1 MSDDLSAADPG
12 TAPEPDSAPRNAPGP
27 AGAALHEPVDLP
39 LDMEAFYLSRHSYY
53 YQYACARL
61 GRGATAERLVREV
74 FVHIGVEWEQ
84 ILRAPN
90 LQERTWQILR
100 SAVDYYRGQAQD
112 PLEAKLAVALATL
125 TGIRESFATMQ
136 STIGLYQ
143 ALAEMTE
150 RQVDVLI
157 LRQVMGYDARDT
169 AWILGVHLS
178 TVDRTLKQA
187 RGRLEAALLPLR
199 VLRSGDAIPAEGA

>member
-1 MSDDLSAADPG
+1 VTDELPG
-12 TAPEPDSAPRNAPGP
+12 AGAEPVALPEPEAGTR
-27 AGAALHEPVDLP
+27 GAAVQAPVELP
-39 LDMEAFYLSRHSYY
+39 LDMEAFYLSHHAYY
-53 YQYACARL
+53 HQYACARL

-74 FVHIGVEWEQ
+74 FVHIAVEWEQ
-84 ILRAPN
+84 ILRASN
-90 LQERTWQILR
+90 VQERTWQILR
-100 SAVDYYRGQAQD
+100 STVDHYRGRARD

-125 TGIRESFATMQ
+125 TGIRESFSTMQ

-157 LRQVMGYDARDT
+157 MRQVMGYDARDT
-169 AWILGVHLS
+169 AWVLGVHLS

-187 RGRLEAALLPLR
+187 RGRLETALLPLR
-199 VLRSGDAIPAEGA
+199 VLRTGDVIPVEGA